1 MFFKRLF
8 QCVRY
13 SISLYADCAV
23 IIRAVGTV
31 GAGGT
36 IAPPPTDFGRYTNV
50 IRIRGQITPTSLLL
64 VLPSPPGFSD
74 VPMTLSL
81 RCGIMQSN
89 TYIKHDPCKQKM
101 QLSRILQGKASLP
114 MMPSSNR
121 FFGVVFI

>member
-36 IAPPPTDFGRYTNV
+36 IGPPQILADTLTLLESRGNLRPPHYYLSYPPPLDFQTFLWPFLCV
-50 IRIRGQITPTSLLL
+50 AESCKVTLTSNMIL
-64 VLPSPPGFSD
+64 VG
-74 VPMTLSL
+74 
-81 RCGIMQSN
+81 
-89 TYIKHDPCKQKM
+89 KKM
-101 QLSRILQGKASLP
+101 QLYRILQGKTTFNL
-114 MMPSSNR
+114 
-121 FFGVVFI
+121 FGTSKNETTN